1 VPVKILAH
9 KVIAGTYFREP
20 PRRHSYSQLN
30 EAGIMEDKLKG
41 DRLRNKAMAMSRPAA
56 YGSNQQDDDDSS
68 SNNDDG
74 GADNEDAITATK
86 VKDDASANSDD
97 ASSTKKAKEPKE
109 PKAKKK
115 SSSSFK
121 DDAASDDDGGSADR
135 KAERAK
141 KKASSKDDASASDDD
156 GGSADRKAERAK
168 KKASSS
174 SKDDA
179 SANDDDASSDDKA
192 KAERVQNKAMAMSRP
207 ADNDDEDDTS
217 ATNDDDYDASANNDD
232 AVVVDGWELPAE
244 PMHAHFDCFSGA
256 AGDMMLAACFD
267 VAADDRDRLMNHVS
281 KCISKGMPELKN
293 EFSIS
298 CNRVRRGVGSIAGTH
313 VTVKSLYNHEAAP
326 VPNDHDHSHEHTH
339 GSSNGD
345 NGAHSHEHGH
355 AHAQAHSSSG
365 KGPLRNLPDIR
376 KMLQDAPSEWIP
388 VWVRDTAIDV
398 FTALAKAE
406 ATVHGVGSID
416 AVHFH
421 EVGAVDSIVDT
432 VGTLLALYFLGAT
445 TFSCSRLP
453 LGEGTVK
460 TDHGLLPVPAPATL
474 YLTMGMPLTAGPP
487 GPTGELLTPT
497 AAALLRVLT
506 ANPGK
511 APMVGKPPIFTLRGV
526 GVGAGTKDFRKHP
539 NILRLLLGDD
549 LILNNEQLMPY

>member
-1 VPVKILAH
+1 
-9 KVIAGTYFREP
+9 
-20 PRRHSYSQLN
+20 
-30 EAGIMEDKLKG
+30 MEDKLKAE
-41 DRLRNKAMAMSRPAA
+41 RVRNKAMAMSRPAA
-56 YGSNQQDDDDSS
+56 YSNQQDDDDSS
-68 SNNDDG
+68 SNNEDAS
-74 GADNEDAITATK
+74 ADNEDALSPNKA
-86 VKDDASANSDD
+86 KDEAIASSDD
-97 ASSTKKAKEPKE
+97 ASSAKKVKE
-109 PKAKKK
+109 PKADKVKKK
-115 SSSSFK
+115 SSSSSK
-121 DDAASDDDGGSADR
+121 DDASSASDDDASANR

-141 KKASSKDDASASDDD
+141 KKEKS
-156 GGSADRKAERAK
+156 
-168 KKASSS
+168 SSS

-179 SANDDDASSDDKA
+179 SANDDDAGSADKA
-192 KAERVQNKAMAMSRP
+192 KSERVKNKAMAMSIP
-207 ADNDDEDDTS
+207 AEPIPAEPKQDEISSDHDDEDDVSANNDDEDDS
-217 ATNDDDYDASANNDD
+217 SANNDD
-232 AVVVDGWELPAE
+232 AKVVDGWELPAE

-267 VAADDRDRLMNHVS
+267 VAGEDRDRLMNHVA
-281 KCISKGMPELKN
+281 KCITKGMPELKN

-298 CNRVRRGVGSIAGTH
+298 CNRVRRGMGSIAGTH

-326 VPNDHDHSHEHTH
+326 VPTDHDHSHEHTN

-345 NGAHSHEHGH
+345 HGAHSHQHEHGH
-355 AHAQAHSSSG
+355 SHSQAHSSAG

-406 ATVHGVGSID
+406 ATVHGVGSVD

-487 GPTGELLTPT
+487 GPTGELVTPT

-511 APMVGKPPIFTLRGV
+511 IPMVGKPPIFTLRGI

-549 LILNNEQLMPY
+549 LILNSDHLMTY